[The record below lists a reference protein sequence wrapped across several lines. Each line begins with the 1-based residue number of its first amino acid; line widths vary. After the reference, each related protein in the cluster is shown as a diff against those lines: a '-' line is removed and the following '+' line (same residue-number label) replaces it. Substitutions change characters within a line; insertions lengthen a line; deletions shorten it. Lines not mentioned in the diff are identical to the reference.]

1 MQNPWALQ
9 MSRFET
15 SLHGIDLSIKYTMRY
30 EALHAFDRTTSSTN
44 LIPAP
49 NPIPGVKKMLEDD
62 FHQFQV
68 YTCAKHWKGYI
79 SMSRQAI
86 ELLNMSRRRPFEA
99 LPDDTAL
106 ESQLPDDTALE
117 SQ

>member
-1 MQNPWALQ
+1 

-62 FHQFQV
+62 FHQFQ
-68 YTCAKHWKGYI
+68 
-79 SMSRQAI
+79 QAI

-117 SQ
+117 SQPSWSGLPKQLAKR